1 MISNVIAG
9 RSFDESFPSDVEEA
23 FMLNE
28 SGMRRLGWKD
38 PQEAIGQKLAWQDRN
53 GYVIGIVKDFH
64 FMSANIAVEPFIMVM
79 NKPWS
84 VGYLSLKLTTGDPA
98 QTLDRIRNKF
108 SEVLP
113 DKIFEYYFL
122 DEEYD
127 KQYKAEDR
135 FMNVFTLFAGIA
147 IFIACLGLYGLAMF
161 TAEQKF
167 KEIGIRKVLG
177 ASAFSLVYLQ
187 VRNFV
192 TLVLIAF
199 AISVPLAYFRWING
213 CRVFPCGKR

>member
-1 MISNVIAG
+1 MERWLFVSEAYRW
-9 RSFDESFPSDVEEA
+9 RSFA
-23 FMLNE
+23 
-28 SGMRRLGWKD
+28 
-38 PQEAIGQKLAWQDRN
+38 
-53 GYVIGIVKDFH
+53 
-64 FMSANIAVEPFIMVM
+64 
-79 NKPWS
+79 
-84 VGYLSLKLTTGDPA
+84 
-98 QTLDRIRNKF
+98 TLDRIRNKF

-177 ASAFSLVYLQ
+177 ASSFSLVYLQ
-187 VRNFV
+187 VRSFV

-199 AISVPLAYFRWING
+199 VVSVPVAYLSMDKWLQSFPLREKIPVGIFVISGLAS
-213 CRVFPCGKR
+213 